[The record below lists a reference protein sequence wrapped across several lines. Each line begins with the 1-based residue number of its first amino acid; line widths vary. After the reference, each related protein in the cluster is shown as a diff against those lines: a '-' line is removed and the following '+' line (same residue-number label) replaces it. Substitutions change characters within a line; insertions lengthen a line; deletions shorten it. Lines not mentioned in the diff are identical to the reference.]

1 MAKAGGRSGRMSN
14 SEAIQRLMI
23 LREQVGPLSRMAL
36 DKAID
41 ALEKQEA
48 EDDEMLR
55 LFKKLSEIADE
66 KNQENKLRELIRR
79 VAKI

>member
-1 MAKAGGRSGRMSN
+1 MSN
-14 SEAIQRLMI
+14 NEAIQRLMI

-41 ALEKQEA
+41 ALEKQGA
-48 EDDEMLR
+48 EDDELLR

>member
-1 MAKAGGRSGRMSN
+1 MSN
-14 SEAIQRLMI
+14 NEAIQRLMI

-48 EDDEMLR
+48 EDDELFR

-66 KNQENKLRELIRR
+66 KSQENKLRELIRR

>member
-1 MAKAGGRSGRMSN
+1 MSN
-14 SEAIQRLMI
+14 NEAIQRLMI

-41 ALEKQEA
+41 ALEKQET
-48 EDDEMLR
+48 EDDELLR
-55 LFKKLSEIADE
+55 LFKKLSETANE
-66 KNQENKLRELIRR
+66 KKQENKLRELIRR

>member
-1 MAKAGGRSGRMSN
+1 MSN
-14 SEAIQRLMI
+14 NEAIQRLMI

-41 ALEKQEA
+41 ALENQEA
-48 EDDEMLR
+48 EDDELLR